1 MARLSFGFLKAR
13 KVCVDI
19 TYFSFFRGVKAT
31 PKGLSVVDSI
41 ISKLLL
47 HLDGINRTVL
57 ESETY

>member
-1 MARLSFGFLKAR
+1 M
-13 KVCVDI
+13 CVDI

-41 ISKLLL
+41 ISTLLL

-57 ESETY
+57 KSETY